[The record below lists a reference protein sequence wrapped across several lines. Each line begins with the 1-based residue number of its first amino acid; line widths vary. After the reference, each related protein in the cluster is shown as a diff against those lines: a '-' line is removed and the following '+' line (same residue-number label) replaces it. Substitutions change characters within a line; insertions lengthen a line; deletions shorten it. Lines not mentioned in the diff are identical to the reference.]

1 MTETKDNQR
10 HHYRITDI
18 VKVGLLQVPLEFEK
32 DVIEDITQGIAHSSL
47 ARINSDIDL
56 AIESVSPQQ
65 KDTKVALKAIN
76 RKLDLIAAA
85 IGLHASGAVREQAIN
100 LSFGGCRLH
109 TEQELSKDEGVDLTI
124 ILMGNQRLRM
134 FARVVDVKALTGR
147 HAGEFEV
154 AMQFQAMSKSAAAM
168 LEKHLVKRQRLALR
182 TRLKR

>member
-1 MTETKDNQR
+1 MTETKNNQR

-18 VKVGLLQVPLEFEK
+18 VKVGLLQVPFEFEK
-32 DVIEDITQGIAHSSL
+32 DVIEDITQGIGHSSL

-56 AIESVSPQQ
+56 AIESVSPQE
-65 KDTKVALKAIN
+65 KDTKMALKAIN